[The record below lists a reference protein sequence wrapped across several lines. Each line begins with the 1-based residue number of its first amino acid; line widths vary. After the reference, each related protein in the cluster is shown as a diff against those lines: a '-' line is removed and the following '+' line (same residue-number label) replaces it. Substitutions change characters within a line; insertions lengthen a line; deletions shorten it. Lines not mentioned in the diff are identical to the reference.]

1 MSLLMEALKKAEE
14 AKRLAGEGHAPGVA
28 PAVPPEM
35 TLKAMAPPADRP
47 GPPPAPSPG
56 SPLPVLS
63 QHIDSVDA
71 DLAAVSTD
79 APVKRRTPASASP
92 SADNSPRDS
101 AERIAARN
109 VFAAKQAP
117 ASRTGLWLVLGLA
130 GIAAA
135 GFGAYVWWQLQGVS
149 GSSLARPLQALP
161 AVQPLPPPAAPLQP
175 LPQAASAAV
184 PAIPESQSAPM
195 FSAQKPASGPVPAT
209 TFERTPRAQQQKATP
224 DSPLRLSRSASR
236 SGQTIESAY
245 DALQAGHLEEAQ
257 AGYEQVLRNDAK
269 STDALLGM
277 ATIATRQ
284 GQAERAQGFYL
295 LALESDPNDATAQ
308 AGVINTR
315 GQADPGLSESRLK
328 TALASQPD
336 SSALQ
341 FTLGN
346 LYARQS
352 RWSEAQQAY
361 FKAYTSD
368 PENADFIFN
377 LAVSLDHLHQN
388 TLAVQYYQMA
398 LKTAGTRPAAFDK
411 NQIKTRVLELQP

>member
-14 AKRLAGEGHAPGVA
+14 AKRLASEGHAPGLA
-28 PAVPPEM
+28 PAAQPEL
-35 TLKAMAPPADRP
+35 TLKAMAQPADSSR
-47 GPPPAPSPG
+47 PPPPTPPG

-79 APVKRRTPASASP
+79 APVKRRTSASAALP
-92 SADNSPRDS
+92 ADNSPRET

-117 ASRTGLWLVLGLA
+117 ASRTGLWLILGLA

-161 AVQPLPPPAAPLQP
+161 AVQPIPPLPPVASAQTVSGAVQP
-175 LPQAASAAV
+175 LPETQ
-184 PAIPESQSAPM
+184 PAPM
-195 FSAQKPASGPVPAT
+195 FSAQKPASGPAPAT
-209 TFERTPRAQQQKATP
+209 TFERSPRAQRPLAAQ
-224 DSPLRLSRSASR
+224 DSPLRLSRSASK
-236 SGQTIESAY
+236 SGQTIERAY
-245 DALQAGHLEEAQ
+245 EALQSGHLDEAQ
-257 AGYEQVLRNDAK
+257 VGYEEVLRNDAK

-277 ATIATRQ
+277 ATIAARQ
-284 GQAERAQGFYL
+284 GQAERAQAFYL
-295 LALESDPNDATAQ
+295 LALESDPNDTTAQ

-336 SSALQ
+336 SAALQ

-346 LYARQS
+346 LYARQN

-361 FKAYTSD
+361 FKAYSST

-388 TLAVQYYQMA
+388 TLAAQYYQMA
-398 LKTAGTRPAAFDK
+398 LKTAETRPISFDK
-411 NQIKTRVLELQP
+411 NQVKARVLELQP